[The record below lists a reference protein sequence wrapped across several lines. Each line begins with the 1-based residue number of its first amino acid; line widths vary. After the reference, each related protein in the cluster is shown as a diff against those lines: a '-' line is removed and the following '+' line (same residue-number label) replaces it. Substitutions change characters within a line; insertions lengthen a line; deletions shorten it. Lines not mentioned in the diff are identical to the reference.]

1 MNVTVEISNDCDS
14 NWVPEDTLCESWIQ
28 SIPLPVKNDKA
39 YGISLRFVRE
49 QVSRDLN
56 NQYRGKQSATNVLSF
71 PSDIPAD
78 IGSCLDFAQL
88 GDIVLCA
95 ELVEH
100 EAEQQGKPLKAH
112 WAHLLIHGVLHLLGY
127 DHDTE
132 DNATRMENLEIKA
145 LERLGFPNPYLIG

>member
-1 MNVTVEISNDCDS
+1 MNVTIEISNDCDAS
-14 NWVPEDTLCESWIQ
+14 WVPEDTLCESWIQ
-28 SIPLPVKNDKA
+28 SIPLPVMNDKA

-56 NQYRGKQSATNVLSF
+56 NQYRGKQSPTNVLSF
-71 PSDIPAD
+71 PADIPAELS
-78 IGSCLDFAQL
+78 SCLDCAPL

-132 DNATRMENLEIKA
+132 DNANRMENLEIKA